1 MGCQPWHPA
10 LFQNSGLPSV
20 GSLLEAPVI
29 WYEFERMPLPGQ
41 YRGLTGD
48 QRAYGEGHLPL
59 RPQTVSAE
67 CQATKTPQSFLPAS
81 AATWREWLGAIGSC
95 CSWPLPLLPL
105 LSQVGR
111 IKGRAH
117 GGGAA
122 AAGLKSECAR
132 EGGGGGQQER
142 HKVGQ
147 WAQPPSWAEVP
158 SPGTPGSLWGT
169 AFPTLHFLQLWTP
182 LSPNVSCFCVP
193 SRLIRRTP
201 RAMAR
206 WLGLSSCFRSN

>member
-132 EGGGGGQQER
+132 EGGGGGSRRDTRWDSGHSLPLGLRSRLQGHPGPFGER
-142 HKVGQ
+142 
-147 WAQPPSWAEVP
+147 
-158 SPGTPGSLWGT
+158 
-169 AFPTLHFLQLWTP
+169 
-182 LSPNVSCFCVP
+182 LSPRSISCSSGHPCHLMSRASVS
-193 SRLIRRTP
+193 L
-201 RAMAR
+201 
-206 WLGLSSCFRSN
+206 LG